1 MTDKSH
7 ITPCIPLILN
17 LTYSVRSEGFN
28 STGGLKIVQ
37 MQRISYSAQSAMLT
51 HYFICQNRNRFYTFF
66 LWDHILFFKIFNEPL
81 VIAGATG
88 ISDIL
93 DISFHLIFYSF
104 LGFSITDIS
113 LCIKQYFTIKCIWL
127 CDSTFLANKPK
138 IFFTRSRNQW
148 EIIFNGSLLKDN
160 NTDRIASEK
169 ISQIIIHLMNVILL
183 KKDYEFNVG
192 MLAK

>member
-127 CDSTFLANKPK
+127 CDSPFLANKPK
-138 IFFTRSRNQW
+138 VLRDFFYEISKSMRNN
-148 EIIFNGSLLKDN
+148 FNGSLLKNN

-169 ISQIIIHLMNVILL
+169 VSQYV
-183 KKDYEFNVG
+183 
-192 MLAK
+192 